1 VIGREPAESS
11 WGGYSAD
18 FSAHSSALRG
28 DLDYL
33 CHRAILSVSAR
44 PVGQE
49 DAWVGRSRAVIVL
62 SPGAKSD
69 VIFDHLGNCSKVRTT
84 HQPS

>member
-1 VIGREPAESS
+1 
-11 WGGYSAD
+11 
-18 FSAHSSALRG
+18 
-28 DLDYL
+28 
-33 CHRAILSVSAR
+33 LSVSAR

-49 DAWVGRSRAVIVL
+49 DAWVARSRAVIVL

-84 HQPS
+84 LQPS